1 MRNALKLAASLFIC
15 QAAGIAG
22 SFFTIRSVDTWYA
35 GITKPSFNPPDS
47 VFAPVW
53 GVLYILMGFS
63 LFLVWRKSPE
73 NPRVKGALWVF
84 AAQLV
89 LNSLWSFAFFGCE
102 SPLAGFIVIGLL
114 WTAIVLTIGMFFRV
128 SKIAAILLIPYIL
141 WVSFAAILNGA
152 IFLLN

>member
-53 GVLYILMGFS
+53 EG
-63 LFLVWRKSPE
+63 
-73 NPRVKGALWVF
+73 
-84 AAQLV
+84 
-89 LNSLWSFAFFGCE
+89 
-102 SPLAGFIVIGLL
+102 
-114 WTAIVLTIGMFFRV
+114 T
-128 SKIAAILLIPYIL
+128 
-141 WVSFAAILNGA
+141 
-152 IFLLN
+152 